1 MISTYLL
8 MRAHHESYDVIIN
21 SSVSVYFFNALKA
34 TLSLQDD
41 AIIKEGVNVDERK
54 DHECQNSG
62 ARGAIKRKLLKFCGV
77 IYCRCI

>member
-1 MISTYLL
+1 

-41 AIIKEGVNVDERK
+41 AIIKEGVNVDER
-54 DHECQNSG
+54 G
-62 ARGAIKRKLLKFCGV
+62 
-77 IYCRCI
+77 

>member
-1 MISTYLL
+1 

-54 DHECQNSG
+54 DHECSVKTVEPGGPSKEN
-62 ARGAIKRKLLKFCGV
+62 
-77 IYCRCI
+77 Y